1 MIEPNGRTD
10 HALLRGVLCLSG
22 VVFACDTDHVPL
34 PPSSV
39 AAPQPQAVAVPARP
53 FIAHGYSV
61 EHFCP
66 EICRR
71 THALGCRAM
80 SDCDELCRGA
90 FADLV
95 CPQLLQP
102 AMECALS
109 QPLTS
114 WFCSPDG
121 IGAVKDGSC
130 EREQIAYEAC
140 LAAIK

>member
-1 MIEPNGRTD
+1 LLLSISSLGCDSD
-10 HALLRGVLCLSG
+10 HAP
-22 VVFACDTDHVPL
+22 VPSA
-34 PPSSV
+34 PKSID
-39 AAPQPQAVAVPARP
+39 APQPPAAPAIERP
-53 FIAHGYSV
+53 FVAHGYGV
-61 EHFCP
+61 DNFCP

-80 SDCDELCRGA
+80 SDCDQLCRGA
-90 FADLV
+90 FADMV

-109 QPLTS
+109 LPLSS

-121 IGAVKDGSC
+121 IAAVKDGSC

-140 LAAIK
+140 LTAIK